1 MVERLK
7 QALDQARADREAL
20 ARVST
25 TPGARLPKPLAGMEG
40 PRDTTGHLLRSRV
53 MAVDADHLR
62 RERILMPGLTTSIVA
77 GGLAAVQGYK
87 MLRTQVLQRMAANGW
102 NTLAIMSPTPGDG
115 KTLTAINLA
124 IAISADVGHSALLV
138 DFDLRRPTVAARL
151 GIAPDQFVGVESSL
165 AGKTPIAE
173 AFLRLEGYERLMLLG
188 AAAVVPASSE
198 LLASARTR
206 EIVRDLKSRYADRIV
221 IFDLPPVLGGD
232 DAVAFAPQVDAVLLV
247 IGEGHT
253 RVDDVLR
260 TFELLRDKPVIG
272 TVLNHSRTDTTG
284 AYAY

>member
-1 MVERLK
+1 VE
-7 QALDQARADREAL
+7 
-20 ARVST
+20 T
-25 TPGARLPKPLAGMEG
+25 CLAG
-40 PRDTTGHLLRSRV
+40 
-53 MAVDADHLR
+53 R
-62 RERILMPGLTTSIVA
+62 R
-77 GGLAAVQGYK
+77 
-87 MLRTQVLQRMAANGW
+87 
-102 NTLAIMSPTPGDG
+102 
-115 KTLTAINLA
+115 
-124 IAISADVGHSALLV
+124 
-138 DFDLRRPTVAARL
+138 
-151 GIAPDQFVGVESSL
+151 
-165 AGKTPIAE
+165 PIAE
-173 AFLRLEGYERLMLLG
+173 AFLRLEGYDRLMLLG
-188 AAAVVPASSE
+188 AGAIVPASSE

-272 TVLNHSRTDTTG
+272 TVLNQSRTDTTA